1 MGLVILHVP
10 DCPNAAVLESRLAP
24 ILASRPDLHIT
35 RTVITT
41 EEQARRQGMAGSPTL
56 LLDGSDPFARPGQQ
70 LSLSCRLYLSDDGR
84 PGPAPTAQQLLTAL
98 NSTAPRQRRTDM
110 NPLIDSAEYAALSSC
125 IYLNQ
130 ASLGLIPRASLEA
143 STRFLTEVAQHGN
156 LHLTDQ
162 AEAEILSTL
171 RTAAAGL
178 LGAPP
183 ASVAVVGGAS
193 EGLGQ
198 LAGLLSDP
206 GGEVILVPSDF
217 PSVTYPWLAAH
228 QRFGMRIRWVPD
240 DPARDLTL
248 ALAEAITERTTV
260 VCVSAVQFATGTQ
273 VDVAALVARARSA
286 GARVVVDV
294 TQMAGAAPVTMSEW
308 GADALVCSG
317 YKWLSAPGGV
327 ALLAVTEDLA
337 AFIPPL
343 VGWMG
348 KSAPFDF
355 TPQELSLAPD
365 ARRFQLSTISYSA
378 AAGLTASI
386 KLLTGI
392 GLTSIRDHASR
403 LAADL
408 VEQAAPLGWT
418 PYRPLA
424 DRSASRHIVSLRHPT
439 ASAEEVQA
447 KLATEHGIITSSR
460 GGGIR
465 VSLHAYNSTDDVRTL
480 SQALAST
487 DPSRKS

>member
-1 MGLVILHVP
+1 
-10 DCPNAAVLESRLAP
+10 
-24 ILASRPDLHIT
+24 
-35 RTVITT
+35 
-41 EEQARRQGMAGSPTL
+41 
-56 LLDGSDPFARPGQQ
+56 
-70 LSLSCRLYLSDDGR
+70 
-84 PGPAPTAQQLLTAL
+84 
-98 NSTAPRQRRTDM
+98 M
-110 NPLIDSAEYAALSSC
+110 NPLIDRAEYAALSRC
-125 IYLNQ
+125 TYLNQ
-130 ASLGLIPRASLEA
+130 ASLGLIPRTSLEA

-178 LGAPP
+178 LGAPV

-198 LAGLLSDP
+198 LAGMLSDP
-206 GGEVILVPSDF
+206 DGEVILVPSDF
-217 PSVTYPWLAAH
+217 PSVTYPWLAAR
-228 QRFGMRIRWVPD
+228 QRCGMRIRWVPD

-248 ALAEAITERTTV
+248 ELAGAISERTTV

-273 VDVAALVARARSA
+273 VDVAALMAWARGA

-294 TQMAGAAPVTMSEW
+294 TQLAGAAPVAMSEW

-327 ALLAVTEDLA
+327 ALLAVTENLA
-337 AFIPPL
+337 AFVPPL

-386 KLLTGI
+386 SLLAGT

-408 VEQAAPLGWT
+408 VERAAPLGWT

-424 DRSASRHIVSLRHPT
+424 DRSASGHIVSLRHPT
-439 ASAEEVQA
+439 ASAEQVQDR
-447 KLATEHGIITSSR
+447 LAAEHGIITSSR

-465 VSLHAYNSTDDVRTL
+465 VSLHAYNSADDVRTL
-480 SQALAST
+480 SEALEST
-487 DPSRKS
+487 NRRRPRRPR